1 MKIFSYISNEV
12 FVIDIWDK
20 LEWKGISYFIKDTNQ
35 HNLSYSTNHGIN
47 FFSERNQLLLAICK
61 CLTQTGN
68 IKAIECIIGGKFTGD
83 VVADSLAFES
93 NANIKGNMYY
103 NSLSARPG
111 SNLEI
116 HLFRGLE
123 KRIEDKSPT
132 KEKTKK
138 AQTKKIN

>member
-1 MKIFSYISNEV
+1 
-12 FVIDIWDK
+12 
-20 LEWKGISYFIKDTNQ
+20 
-35 HNLSYSTNHGIN
+35 
-47 FFSERNQLLLAICK
+47 
-61 CLTQTGN
+61 
-68 IKAIECIIGGKFTGD
+68 
-83 VVADSLAFES
+83 
-93 NANIKGNMYY
+93 MYY

-138 AQTKKIN
+138 AQTKKIKGT